1 MQVLQDMKDKLS
13 EEAGKITS
21 LTKRLEDAENQLQK
35 TRQDLYIEQEHSN
48 ELETEVYKIAT

>member
-48 ELETEVYKIAT
+48 ELETEVYIAC